1 MNLTW
6 SIITTAAIVDSI
18 NPCAI
23 SVLLLTIGFLFSL
36 NKLRSYI
43 IRIGLVYIF
52 GIYITYLLIGLGVLR
67 ALSLFGFPH
76 VLAKIG
82 AIALMATAGINLGN
96 ILIPRFPIKLKIPD
110 SAHPHLA
117 KFIQKAT
124 IPSFLVLGV
133 LVGLFEFPCTGGP
146 YLLIL
151 GLLHDQSTFIEG
163 LKYLMYYNLI
173 FVAPLVGILIISSRP
188 GLLQKVDFWRKKHSK
203 MADIIT
209 SLIML
214 VLAGIIFVT
223 S

>member
-6 SIITTAAIVDSI
+6 GIISTAALVDSI

-23 SVLLLTIGFLFSL
+23 SVLLLTIGFLVSL

-43 IRIGLVYIF
+43 IRIGFVYII

-76 VLAKIG
+76 TLARFG
-82 AIALMATAGINLGN
+82 AIALLLTAGINLGN
-96 ILIPRFPIKLKIPD
+96 IFIPKFPIKLKIPD
-110 SAHPHLA
+110 SAHPQLA
-117 KFIQKAT
+117 KFIQKST
-124 IPSFLVLGV
+124 VPSFFVLGV

-146 YLLIL
+146 YLVIL
-151 GLLHDQSTFIEG
+151 GLLHDQATFLSG
-163 LKYLMYYNLI
+163 LKYLAYYNFI
-173 FVAPLVGILIISSRP
+173 FVAPLIIILLIASRP
-188 GLLQKVDFWRKKHSK
+188 GLLQKVDSWRKKNTR

-209 SLIML
+209 SVIMI
-214 VLAGIIFVT
+214 VLAGIIFAT